1 MDKET
6 VIHFFTR
13 SEKSLLGVCST
24 IAQKFKLPP
33 VGVRV
38 ALIVLTLIFIPLGI
52 IVYLGSYLAFNQRK
66 GRMVTFGLLGGLL
79 GIPLSYYFQSDM
91 VQNYGS
97 LYGNTGMFSYLKNFT
112 TIVDEYDKYVGNGWD
127 IVFNVLVSIVV
138 FALVGGAIGYF
149 MDKDEKNNKLP
160 N

>member
-1 MDKET
+1 MDIQNIT
-6 VIHFFTR
+6 QYFTR
-13 SEKSLLGVCST
+13 SQKLILGVCST
-24 IAQKFKLPP
+24 IAQKYKLPP
-33 VGVRV
+33 VGIRI

-52 IVYLGSYLAFNQRK
+52 IVYLGAYLSFNQRK
-66 GRMVTFGLLGGLL
+66 GRMVTFGLLGALL

-127 IVFNVLVSIVV
+127 IVFNVLLSIVV

-149 MDKDEKNNKLP
+149 MDKNEKNNHQP